1 MERLLDMT
9 TGALLLSFAMLG
21 TCYNMT
27 LLMMSV
33 NPGGWCCEPAGGS
46 LRKVKQHKKKS
57 DQTWGPKWDQIFEIR
72 APGVVWSSR
81 AIPLGAKMAQDA
93 IWDASGAPFGGLVG
107 RIMAP
112 GWTKLGPRWR

>member
-21 TCYNMT
+21 PCYNMT

-46 LRKVKQHKKKS
+46 LRKVTQHRKNLIKHGVQNGIKS
-57 DQTWGPKWDQIFEIR
+57 FKIR

-81 AIPLGAKMAQDA
+81 AILLGAKMAQDA

-107 RIMAP
+107 RTMAP
-112 GWTKLGPRWR
+112 